1 MTAHPL
7 DAFGPRSWARP
18 EVTSFNRLPMSTL
31 LRDDVLRLDGDWSFT
46 LRLSPEAVLAEDLI
60 GPLDDWRDIEVPGCW
75 TMQDVGDAPRYT
87 NIAMPF
93 DGPPPR
99 VPDENPTGVY
109 RKTVTV
115 PESWAGRRIVLHVAG
130 AETVLYIHIDGQ
142 PIAMGKDSR
151 LPHEVDLTDAAVP
164 GESFDLA
171 LSVVRWSDA
180 TYLEDQDHWFH
191 AGLHRSVFLYSTP
204 RTRVADVHATAD
216 YDPDTGDGR
225 LHATVALDSCD
236 DPPSGW
242 RVRASVAGHE
252 VEVDAPFRP
261 GNDDAVSWMLF
272 GGPNAI
278 VELSV
283 PKVAAWTAETPNL
296 HRLTITLLDDAG
308 VVRDEV
314 SLDVGFRRV
323 EVRGHELLV
332 NGRAVLI
339 KGVNRHDHDPVRG
352 KAVTRD
358 EIEREL
364 VLMKQHG
371 INAIRTSHYPND
383 TAVADLCDRL
393 GLYLVA
399 EANLET
405 HAHLRSLTKDPVWGP
420 AILERITRLALR
432 DKNHP
437 SIIVWSLGNES
448 GSAPILSAAADWLRR
463 WDPSRPVQYEG
474 VIGDAIFTGLVGGV
488 FADLPEVLRRPT
500 SQSDIVA
507 PMYPSVEELVAWAT
521 NGTPDR
527 PLIMCEY
534 SFSLGN
540 SSGGLAR
547 YWEAIR
553 RHPGLQGG
561 FVWVWRDQGLV
572 RRLGDGTERL
582 AYGGDFDDGLPH
594 DGLFH
599 ICGITDPHLVPHPA
613 LAELA
618 AVIAPVRIAD
628 VDAARGVVSVTNEH
642 DFVDLSWLTP
652 SWEMAVDGMTVAGA
666 AVEPLALAAGASET
680 VVLGL
685 PDLELGPGERATLT
699 VRFATSEPCA
709 WAPAGQVVAAQ
720 QFVIGERPG
729 ETSAPGATPRVRRRL
744 EELRPAVALWRAPID
759 NETVNLAGVPIADTW
774 RRLGLP
780 DDHGLSMTT
789 TTTDADA
796 GLLVEH
802 HVEVP
807 DRFADLPRVGVRLT
821 LGDGVASVE
830 WLGDGPHEGYGDR
843 RTSTRFGRWVTPVDE
858 WPTRYVHPQASG
870 NRTGVRWLRFLDP
883 DGEPVLVID
892 QLGGLD
898 VTVSRWTDEQVA
910 AAAHR
915 DELPPSNDCYVWI
928 DARHRGVGTGSL
940 GPDVA
945 PEHRVGAGHYRWSYR
960 VR

>member
-1 MTAHPL
+1 MNPL
-7 DAFGPRSWARP
+7 DAFGSRSWARP
-18 EVTSFNRLPMSTL
+18 EVTCFNRLPMSTL
-31 LRDDVLRLDGDWSFT
+31 LLRDDVLHLDGEWSFT
-46 LRLSPEAVLAEDLI
+46 LRPRPEAVRTEDLT
-60 GPLDDWRDIEVPGCW
+60 GPLDGWRHIEVPGCW
-75 TMQDVGDAPRYT
+75 TMQDVGDPPRYT
-87 NIAMPF
+87 NIRMPF

-99 VPDENPTGVY
+99 VPDENPTGVH
-109 RKTVTV
+109 RRTVTV

-130 AETVLYIHIDGQ
+130 AESVLYVHVDGA

-151 LPHEVDLTDAAVP
+151 LPHEVDLTDVVEPGVP
-164 GESFDLA
+164 FSLA

-180 TYLEDQDHWFH
+180 SYLEDQDHWFH

-204 RTRVADVHATAD
+204 RTRLADVHAAAD
-216 YDPDTGDGR
+216 YDPDTGDGW
-225 LHATVALDSCD
+225 LHAAVALDSCEE
-236 DPPSGW
+236 PPIGW
-242 RVRASVAGHE
+242 RVQASVAGHE
-252 VEVDAPFRP
+252 VEVEAPFRP
-261 GNDDAVSWMLF
+261 LNDDAISWMLF
-272 GGPNAI
+272 GGPNAT
-278 VELSV
+278 VEFPV
-283 PKVAAWTAETPNL
+283 PDVAAWTAETPNL
-296 HRLTITLLDDAG
+296 HPLLITLVDDAG
-308 VVRDEV
+308 SVHDQV

-323 EVRGHELLV
+323 EVRSHELLV

-339 KGVNRHDHDPVRG
+339 KGVNRHDHDPVHG
-352 KAVTRD
+352 KAVTAD

-371 INAIRTSHYPND
+371 VNAIRTSHYPND
-383 TAVADLCDRL
+383 TVVADLCDRL

-448 GSAPILSAAADWLRR
+448 GSAPILSASADWLRQ

-474 VIGDAIFTGLVGGV
+474 VIGDAIFTALVGGE

-521 NGTPDR
+521 NATPDR

-547 YWEAIR
+547 YWETIR
-553 RHPGLQGG
+553 SHPALQGG

-572 RRLGDGTERL
+572 RRLGDGNERL

-652 SWEMAVDGMTVAGA
+652 SWEVAVDGA
-666 AVEPLALAAGASET
+666 AIAAADLAPLT
-680 VVLGL
+680 
-685 PDLELGPGERATLT
+685 LGPGEQTAVRLDLPDTELEPGQRATLT
-699 VRFATSEPCA
+699 IRFATNDPCA
-709 WAPAGQVVAAQ
+709 WAPAGHVIATQ
-720 QFVIGERPG
+720 QFVIAERPG
-729 ETSAPGATPRVRRRL
+729 PTDAPGAGAAVRLRL
-744 EELRPAVALWRAPID
+744 DDLEPTLALWRAPID
-759 NETVNLAGVPIADTW
+759 NEIVNLAGTPIAHTW
-774 RRLGLP
+774 RELGLP
-780 DDHGLSMTT
+780 DGHGLSMATT
-789 TTTDADA
+789 TAEDGT
-796 GLLVEH
+796 GLVVEH
-802 HVEVP
+802 RVAVP
-807 DRFADLPRVGVRLT
+807 ERFDDLPRVGVRLG
-821 LGDGVASVE
+821 LGAGVAQVE

-843 RTSTRFGRWVTPVDE
+843 CASTLFGRWVTAVDD

-870 NRTGVRWLRFLDP
+870 NRTGVRWLRFLDV
-883 DGEPVLVID
+883 DGAAVLVID
-892 QLGGLD
+892 QMEGLD

-915 DELPPSNDCYVWI
+915 DELPASTSCYVWI

-960 VR
+960 LR